1 MKEYPAV
8 TKCKIGQSQEKTFVT
23 ASFSGPDGLV
33 AEFGVAKDTWLRMLT
48 GLVFSALAL
57 GSEDTRGEEAEEFQL
72 TVHPKNVP
80 MARVGL
86 GRLDGDVVLTVGV
99 GSCHIPFR
107 IELEQLK
114 AVLNQMEMR

>member
-23 ASFSGPDGLV
+23 ATFSGPDGLV
-33 AEFGVAKDTWLRMLT
+33 AEFGVANETWPRMVT
-48 GLVFSALAL
+48 SLVFSTFAL
-57 GSEDTRGEEAEEFQL
+57 GSEDTHGETADVFQL
-72 TVHPKNVP
+72 MVDPKNVP

-86 GRLDGDVVLTVGV
+86 GRLDDDVVLTVGA
-99 GSCHIPFR
+99 GSYHIPFR

-114 AVLNQMEMR
+114 AVLNAMEIH